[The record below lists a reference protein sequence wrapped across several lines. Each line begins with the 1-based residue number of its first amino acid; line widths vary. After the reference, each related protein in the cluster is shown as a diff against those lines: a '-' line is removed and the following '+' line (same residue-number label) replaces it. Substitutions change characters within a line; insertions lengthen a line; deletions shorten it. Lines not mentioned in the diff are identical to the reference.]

1 MANRQE
7 KRVLVYIRIKRI
19 IRSFLGQNIGSF
31 YLFGIINRLMVS
43 FLKSNFAE
51 VQGQKMFLDKKDVL
65 GLSING
71 VYEPLETKLVRK
83 EVKKGD
89 VVLDIGANIGYYT
102 LIFAKLVG
110 KKGRV
115 FAFEPDPTNFAL
127 LKKNISINGYK
138 NVILVPKAVA
148 GKTERRKLYL
158 IKDNPGGHRLYDSP
172 QSDRSLEVEAISLDD
187 YFRGNNLRID
197 FIKMDIEGAEKEA
210 ILGMINLLKR
220 NRKAKIV
227 TEFNPLELKNF
238 GNKPSEYLKLLEKLG
253 FKFWKINEQEK
264 KIESIEIPEL
274 LKTYT
279 PEKRNYTNLLC
290 SREEFVV
297 KRRMICG

>member
-1 MANRQE
+1 
-7 KRVLVYIRIKRI
+7 
-19 IRSFLGQNIGSF
+19 
-31 YLFGIINRLMVS
+31 MVS

-83 EVKKGD
+83 EVKKSD

-102 LIFAKLVG
+102 LILAKLVG

-148 GKTERRKLYL
+148 GKTR
-158 IKDNPGGHRLYDSP
+158 
-172 QSDRSLEVEAISLDD
+172 
-187 YFRGNNLRID
+187 RGNTCDGRQRSDTDTKGSVYSYCCIIIGISALR
-197 FIKMDIEGAEKEA
+197 GSYGNSACP
-210 ILGMINLLKR
+210 GYVQ
-220 NRKAKIV
+220 V
-227 TEFNPLELKNF
+227 TV
-238 GNKPSEYLKLLEKLG
+238 GNSG
-253 FKFWKINEQEK
+253 
-264 KIESIEIPEL
+264 S
-274 LKTYT
+274 T
-279 PEKRNYTNLLC
+279 
-290 SREEFVV
+290 
-297 KRRMICG
+297 

>member
-1 MANRQE
+1 MSNRQE

-19 IRSFLGQNIGSF
+19 IKSFLGQNIGSF
-31 YLFGIINRLMVS
+31 YLFGIINRFLAS

-127 LKKNISINGYK
+127 LKKI
-138 NVILVPKAVA
+138 
-148 GKTERRKLYL
+148 
-158 IKDNPGGHRLYDSP
+158 
-172 QSDRSLEVEAISLDD
+172 
-187 YFRGNNLRID
+187 
-197 FIKMDIEGAEKEA
+197 
-210 ILGMINLLKR
+210 
-220 NRKAKIV
+220 
-227 TEFNPLELKNF
+227 
-238 GNKPSEYLKLLEKLG
+238 
-253 FKFWKINEQEK
+253 
-264 KIESIEIPEL
+264 
-274 LKTYT
+274 
-279 PEKRNYTNLLC
+279 
-290 SREEFVV
+290 
-297 KRRMICG
+297 